1 MPIMAQ
7 SLFIYLFEMH
17 FSSPI
22 MGMSIVPRGLQVDL
36 VMALDLYIH
45 IYIYINILSFK
56 SELHRL
62 LSLIF

>member
-1 MPIMAQ
+1 MN
-7 SLFIYLFEMH
+7 Y

-45 IYIYINILSFK
+45 IYIYKHTFI
-56 SELHRL
+56 
-62 LSLIF
+62 